1 MMVAEEVDIMH
12 RRTIVSLATTVL
24 ILAMAV
30 AVTAQGRGFRGG
42 AIFRAAPPGPAA
54 PGAAFIGRHPVP
66 AIGPRVHAA
75 PFGFAR
81 SPRTIIVPPVLGYY
95 SPYVWPAPPLF
106 AEPGYSPYTGPVYS
120 EPAYAS
126 PAASAPAV
134 SQRENDLAYQV
145 GRLSGEIEQLRQQQ
159 NLSSSPPP
167 PPQTQAATDRP
178 RIPTLLVFR
187 DGHRIEIQNY
197 AIVGQTLWVVDE
209 KAANK
214 ISIADV
220 DLDATQNENRGRGV
234 RFPLPEK

>member
-1 MMVAEEVDIMH
+1 MMVGEEVDIMH
-12 RRTIVSLATTVL
+12 RRTILSLATTVL

-42 AIFRAAPPGPAA
+42 AIFRAGPPGPAA
-54 PGAAFIGRHPVP
+54 PGPAFVGRPPAP
-66 AIGPRVHAA
+66 AIVPSVHAG

-81 SPRTIIVPPVLGYY
+81 VPRTIIVPPVVGYY
-95 SPYVWPAPPLF
+95 SPYIWPAPTLF
-106 AEPGYSPYTGPVYS
+106 GAPAYSSYVGPVYS
-120 EPAYAS
+120 EPAYVP

-134 SQRENDLAYQV
+134 NQREVDLAYQV

-159 NLSSSPPP
+159 NLSSSLPP
-167 PPQTQAATDRP
+167 PPQTQAATERP
-178 RIPTLLVFR
+178 RIPTVLVFR

-197 AIVGQTLWVVDE
+197 AIVRQTLWVVDE

-214 ISIADV
+214 ISIADL

>member
-1 MMVAEEVDIMH
+1 MVGEEVDIMH

-30 AVTAQGRGFRGG
+30 AVTAQGRGYRGG
-42 AIFRAAPPGPAA
+42 AIFRAGPPGPAA
-54 PGAAFIGRHPVP
+54 PGPAFVGRPPAP
-66 AIGPRVHAA
+66 AIVPRVHAG

-81 SPRTIIVPPVLGYY
+81 FPRTIIVPPVVGYY

-120 EPAYAS
+120 EPAYAA
-126 PAASAPAV
+126 PPASAPAV
-134 SQRENDLAYQV
+134 SQREIDLAYQV

-167 PPQTQAATDRP
+167 PPQTQAATDRS
-178 RIPTLLVFR
+178 RIPTVLVFR

>member
-1 MMVAEEVDIMH
+1 MH

-54 PGAAFIGRHPVP
+54 PGPAAPGPAAPGPAFVGRPPAP
-66 AIGPRVHAA
+66 AIVPRVHAG

-81 SPRTIIVPPVLGYY
+81 FPRTIIVPPVVGYY

-134 SQRENDLAYQV
+134 SQREIDLAYQV

-159 NLSSSPPP
+159 NLSSSLPP
-167 PPQTQAATDRP
+167 PPQTQAATDRS
-178 RIPTLLVFR
+178 RIPTVLVFR

-197 AIVGQTLWVVDE
+197 AIV
-209 KAANK
+209 
-214 ISIADV
+214 
-220 DLDATQNENRGRGV
+220 
-234 RFPLPEK
+234 

>member
-1 MMVAEEVDIMH
+1 MH
-12 RRTIVSLATTVL
+12 RRTILSLATTVL

-54 PGAAFIGRHPVP
+54 PGPAFTGRPPVP
-66 AIGPRVHAA
+66 VIAPRIHTA

-81 SPRTIIVPPVLGYY
+81 SPRTIIVPPVLGY

-106 AEPGYSPYTGPVYS
+106 AEPGYSPYIGPVYS

-134 SQRENDLAYQV
+134 SQREIDLAYQV

-159 NLSSSPPP
+159 NLSSSLPP

-178 RIPTLLVFR
+178 RIPTVLVFR

-197 AIVGQTLWVVDE
+197 AIVGQTLWLVDA
-209 KAANK
+209 KAADK
-214 ISIADV
+214 ISIADL
-220 DLDATQNENRGRGV
+220 DLDATWKENRGRGV
-234 RFPLPEK
+234 RFPLP

>member
-1 MMVAEEVDIMH
+1 MFG
-12 RRTIVSLATTVL
+12 RQPRCLPSLG
-24 ILAMAV
+24 I
-30 AVTAQGRGFRGG
+30 
-42 AIFRAAPPGPAA
+42 PPISDRSIP
-54 PGAAFIGRHPVP
+54 
-66 AIGPRVHAA
+66 
-75 PFGFAR
+75 
-81 SPRTIIVPPVLGYY
+81 SPRMLRRRLQRRPSVRGRLG
-95 SPYVWPAPPLF
+95 
-106 AEPGYSPYTGPVYS
+106 
-120 EPAYAS
+120 
-126 PAASAPAV
+126 
-134 SQRENDLAYQV
+134 LAYQV

-159 NLSSSPPP
+159 NLSSSLPP

-178 RIPTLLVFR
+178 RIPAVLVFR